1 MKKGVFPAAV
11 AAVLVLLLGLAWVVG
26 QGGMMGPGY
35 GGDWN
40 GMMGPG
46 GGMGM
51 MGMMGAYP
59 PGAKPLSDELLT
71 QRLESY
77 ARRFGPGARIADVM
91 PFSQNYYAQVVD
103 AGGQGLAEIIVDR
116 YSGVVFPEPGPNMV
130 WRGAG
135 RYLGTAPRYELEAA
149 RDLAEAFLA
158 DYLPGARVRAE
169 QAFDGYYTF
178 DFGREGIEGM
188 LSVHAYTGEVWVH
201 TWHGIYLGQGAET
214 H

>member
-1 MKKGVFPAAV
+1 MKRKARTAAI
-11 AAVLVLLLGLAWVVG
+11 AAALVLALSLAWVVG

-35 GGDWN
+35 GEPV
-40 GMMGPG
+40 GP
-46 GGMGM
+46 GMGM

-59 PGAKPLSDELLT
+59 PGATPLSGEVL
-71 QRLESY
+71 QARLESY
-77 ARRFGPGARIADVM
+77 ARRFGPGARVADVM
-91 PFSQNYYAQVVD
+91 PFSQNFYAQVVD
-103 AGGQGLAEIIVDR
+103 AEGRGLAEIVADR

-135 RYLGTAPRYELEAA
+135 RYLGAPRYDLAAA
-149 RDLAEAFLA
+149 REFAEAFLA
-158 DYLPGARVRAE
+158 GYLPGARVRAE

-201 TWHGIYLGQGAET
+201 TWHGVYLGEREG